1 MAGGAPGRNHD
12 DTIGSG
18 APAYARVPAGPGSV
32 GVQAE
37 PVGVAC
43 FLDGQ
48 FVGYTV
54 PAFVAERQASP
65 QAGPSVTRARRQGLP
80 GEDRSANEPAPSLP
94 RLPDDRLP
102 DDLDF
107 YLKDHD
113 YQRRKVEMMCI
124 SFFLLVGRRGLYPP
138 GFAFLG

>member
-1 MAGGAPGRNHD
+1 MADGE
-12 DTIGSG
+12 SG
-18 APAYARVPAGPGSV
+18 CRRIASGEPAYAGMPAGPGSV
-32 GVQAE
+32 GVQAK

-54 PAFVAERQASP
+54 PAFVPERQAGP
-65 QAGPSVTRARRQGLP
+65 QGSENVTGARREGLP
-80 GEDRSANEPAPSLP
+80 GEDRSTNEPAPSLP
-94 RLPDDRLP
+94 RLPDDKLP

-113 YQRRKVEMMCI
+113 YQRQED
-124 SFFLLVGRRGLYPP
+124 
-138 GFAFLG
+138 